1 MQRNTSHPI
10 RKAAREILAS
20 QGPEKTILSRRPLL
34 FFIGGTETLPAAPI
48 SPAKSPLP
56 TRANAKPSAS
66 LVNQAMKP
74 FLLATLVFGCFA
86 SAAHSADSNNA
97 KPDERF
103 KTDLLVVVAHPDDE
117 TEIGAYLA
125 RAIFDEKKR
134 VSVVFGTR
142 GNQGGDSEGLAQ
154 SAALGVIREIEAR
167 QALAHFGVMNVWF
180 LNGLDTPGQNVLGSL
195 ETWGHGDSL
204 DRLIR
209 IIRLTRPSV
218 VATWLPVWVA
228 GENHGDHQAASVIA
242 TEAFD
247 MAANPTMF
255 PEQLAA
261 PKDRYDVGNLTEGLR
276 PWQPE
281 KLYFF
286 SDTAHPETLK
296 GKGPAYSSTD
306 VSPSHHVS
314 YARLAAEECA
324 FHLTQGDSGQ
334 VAKTALEKNDLH
346 FFETPVLFVFGKS
359 LVPSSPT
366 GDLFEGVVPL
376 GVPYHAAPGYI
387 ASQLT
392 APTLELGGP
401 WQFYTAFWQAH
412 SLNTLP
418 GLIAPE
424 IMAKPSNRFVI
435 PLLVQNPTNAA
446 LPVNLSVDLP
456 EGWTFVRHP
465 SSPFTVEPQSD
476 YNYIFEAKTSSGQKG
491 WKFITIAAESAG
503 RPIGTIRIRVELDPG
518 AMPE

>member
-1 MQRNTSHPI
+1 MSLPQ
-10 RKAAREILAS
+10 A
-20 QGPEKTILSRRPLL
+20 PL
-34 FFIGGTETLPAAPI
+34 F
-48 SPAKSPLP
+48 PAKTLLP
-56 TRANAKPSAS
+56 TRANAKPNAS
-66 LVNQAMKP
+66 LVIQVMK
-74 FLLATLVFGCFA
+74 FLLLSIIVFGCFA
-86 SAAHSADSNNA
+86 SAARADDPFNP

-103 KTDLLVVVAHPDDE
+103 KADLLVVVAHPDDE

-134 VSVVFGTR
+134 VAVVFGTR
-142 GNQGGDSEGLAQ
+142 GNQGGDSQGLAQ

-195 ETWGHGDSL
+195 ETWNHGDSL
-204 DRLIR
+204 GRLIR
-209 IIRLTRPSV
+209 IVRLTRPSV
-218 VATWLPVWVA
+218 IATWLPVWVA

-247 MAANPTMF
+247 MAGDPTVF
-255 PEQLAA
+255 PEQIAA
-261 PKDRYDVGNLTEGLR
+261 PDNRHDIGNLTEGLR

-286 SDTAHPETLK
+286 SDTAHPETIK
-296 GKGPAYSSTD
+296 GKGPAYPSTD

-334 VAKTALEKNDLH
+334 VAKAALEKNDLH

-359 LVPSSPT
+359 YVPSSAT
-366 GDLFEGVVPL
+366 DDLFAGTTATSIL
-376 GVPYHAAPGYI
+376 YHAAPGYI
-387 ASQLT
+387 APKLT

-401 WQFYTAFWQAH
+401 WRFYIAFWQAH
-412 SLNTLP
+412 GLDTLP

-424 IMAKPSNRFVI
+424 IMAKPSARFVI
-435 PLLVQNPTNAA
+435 PVIVENPTNAP
-446 LPVNLSVDLP
+446 LPVNLSVELP
-456 EGWTFVRHP
+456 EGWTLVRRP
-465 SSPFTVEPQSD
+465 PSPFTVESQSE
-476 YNYIFEAKTSSGQKG
+476 YNYIFEAKTSSSQKE
-491 WKFITIAAESAG
+491 WKFITITAES
-503 RPIGTIRIRVELDPG
+503 IGTLRIRVELDPG